1 MKHLG
6 DVTKIDGADIAPV
19 DIVTFGA
26 PCQDISVAGARK
38 GIRHTDHG
46 DDETT
51 RSGLFYEALR
61 IIIKEMRERDR
72 LFGRPSEL
80 IRPRYAIY
88 ENVGGLGSCVGSR
101 PITNLA

>member
-61 IIIKEMRERDR
+61 IIKEMRERDR